1 MRSSPL
7 RRWLLAAALFTMP
20 AAAAALAQACG
31 GDSNPSPPPGGSDA
45 TTGGPTV
52 DVVSPNNDG
61 GALSTAMRLAHLA
74 PGLGRVDFC
83 YKKPEQAKPT
93 GPLLAAGAP
102 ARDAGAEDADASADD
117 DAAADAEARD
127 AAASTSG
134 PLSPFSVTSYVQLE
148 GTGTFDLFIVRGDAT
163 SCAAPLATGRI
174 TLDPGR
180 LTTVTLVDGP
190 LAATDAGAS
199 GDAEA
204 DADAPDADA
213 PDAGLAS
220 VRFFSFADDPR
231 IDAARARVRVLH
243 MALGEGP
250 EPALGALRV
259 TALSGQN
266 PVVAPAVD
274 PGKATRAG
282 AGEPPVDALGYATL
296 PPIAPLTALEVTEL
310 GDAAARGFTTEF
322 ADLGLGGASLHTM
335 FVARDGGA
343 FMVLSCND
351 KSTVGRRMECRRLGR
366 AR

>member
-7 RRWLLAAALFTMP
+7 RRWPLAAALFTMP

-31 GDSNPSPPPGGSDA
+31 GDSNPSPPPGASDA

-74 PGLGRVDFC
+74 PGLGRIDFC
-83 YKKPEQAKPT
+83 YKKPEQTKPT
-93 GPLLAAGAP
+93 GPLLAAGGP
-102 ARDAGAEDADASADD
+102 ARDAGAEDADAGADD
-117 DAAADAEARD
+117 DASGDAEARD
-127 AAASTSG
+127 AAAATSG

-163 SCAAPLATGRI
+163 TCAAPLASGRI

-180 LTTVTLVDGP
+180 LTTVSLVDG
-190 LAATDAGAS
+190 LAAANDGGA
-199 GDAEA
+199 DAEA
-204 DADAPDADA
+204 DADADA
-213 PDAGLAS
+213 PDAGLAP

-231 IDAARARVRVLH
+231 IDATRARVRVLH

-250 EPALGALRV
+250 EPALGAIRV

-266 PVVAPAVD
+266 PVIAPAVE
-274 PGKATRAG
+274 PGKATRAS
-282 AGEPPVDALGYATL
+282 AADPAVDALGYATL
-296 PPIAPLTALEVTEL
+296 PPIAPLTAIEVTEL
-310 GDAAARGFTTEF
+310 GDASARGFTTAF

-335 FVARDGGA
+335 FVARDEGS
-343 FMVLSCND
+343 FLVLSCND
-351 KSTVGRRMECRRLGR
+351 KSTVGRRMECQRLGR